1 MSASTKVQSQA
12 HKPDLPVEVDGL
24 LAELRVG
31 RSRYKDGVLKMRTP
45 ITGETIGQVQET
57 SASEAIAAIEAAHT
71 AFRAWRLVPAPKRG
85 ELVRLLGEE
94 LRAVEASDPEGL
106 RYPRFKRSDDATAL
120 LLALRSGT

>member
-1 MSASTKVQSQA
+1 MRRFSSAQISATCHNACNDLKSTTGKVVMSASTKVQSQA

-85 ELVRLLGEE
+85 ELVR
-94 LRAVEASDPEGL
+94 
-106 RYPRFKRSDDATAL
+106 F
-120 LLALRSGT
+120 

>member
-1 MSASTKVQSQA
+1 MRRFSSAQISATCHNACNDLKSTTGKVVMSASTKVQSQA

-57 SASEAIAAIEAAHT
+57 SASEAIRQLKRRTRHSAPGDWRPRRSAAS
-71 AFRAWRLVPAPKRG
+71 LCG
-85 ELVRLLGEE
+85 C
-94 LRAVEASDPEGL
+94 
-106 RYPRFKRSDDATAL
+106 
-120 LLALRSGT
+120 LA